1 MLPIQRRNGVFY
13 MNKLYNI
20 VLGISEQKNSDITE
34 KTDIITDLGYDSLKV
49 IQLLSEVEENFQIE
63 FDINE
68 IDIEKLRSMKMLNE
82 LIDKKVR
89 EKDA

>member
-1 MLPIQRRNGVFY
+1 